1 MSERGSITLNGGE
14 IKNNFAEQGAGLTVT
29 GGTAVLDGATISEN
43 QADFY
48 GGGVY
53 LQGYANSGAQF
64 EMKSGSVTGN
74 TSEMPGAGI
83 FAYVYDGPINISISG
98 GTIEDN
104 ISTVAD
110 IGHAIG
116 LSGRFC
122 IRNYF

>member
-1 MSERGSITLNGGE
+1 
-14 IKNNFAEQGAGLTVT
+14 
-29 GGTAVLDGATISEN
+29 
-43 QADFY
+43 
-48 GGGVY
+48 
-53 LQGYANSGAQF
+53 
-64 EMKSGSVTGN
+64 MKSGSVTGN

-116 LSGRFC
+116 LYGYEGSLSLIHLYADGFNVQRVYEPEQHRC
-122 IRNYF
+122 DRIRYIEDG